1 MEKDYFIS
9 ALQMF
14 ETEGSANIPTVLY
27 YDRSQR
33 VLIGSAALAEGS
45 AEDLNEDFKVDLGNI
60 DPDSKKPR
68 TPFFTAS
75 GVPKSAAELTADFLN
90 TLIKDVRKWM
100 DKAGMT
106 GAPSILLAEPLAL
119 EGESVSSEW
128 LANYRNNLRRM
139 LVGKGFKSLDFLPEP
154 FAVFQYY
161 RYGARHPLVLQ
172 HLKQNVLVVD
182 FGGGTCDVCIVET
195 TKTGDISQSGRNAK
209 PLAAGSKPVG
219 GFFINRIIAE
229 DLLGTFM
236 PSLQQFKL
244 RKAIE
249 NYMKWRRG
257 KDDLS
262 TYAQEYRNFIKH
274 FHALI
279 HSVENP
285 KLSLC
290 RSVRDWKLEAALDL
304 KVPTSIPADPFADEP
319 GRKSVSLIASKL
331 RDLFAEK
338 VWRQQLK
345 PLMQQTLERGRS
357 ELEGAPISVVL
368 LSGGSANIG
377 WLKELIQYEFG
388 NQALHGAD
396 VLPLPDYQEV
406 VAKGL
411 AVECAR
417 RFYNET
423 GDFSSVT
430 YNRLCLLLDS
440 DGDGCETRPFL
451 VQTHGLPNVKNTPGL
466 LLPSASVLEEYLGK
480 PIRWKVHFDHPARK
494 FLRYYFLRSSFD
506 PEDAKNVYNVE
517 EQVVFTPPNCPFDAN
532 LQVELM
538 VNDDGTARPSFIYKA
553 GSAQFPGAVGKGH
566 PFYLDMT
573 SARNVAHDPEAY
585 IGLDFGTSN
594 SSVSYVDQGSVKVYR
609 LRAEERRW
617 REFTELVDVLP
628 YPLAEPLAR
637 YLGQT
642 ETLQLTN
649 AALEFIESAL
659 ALAAYTAYFGFCSQ
673 KGRATT
679 KLLGGQRLWFLTQ
692 LDPDNASYNMF
703 SAVTLEGPLKL
714 SALEQSIQEI
724 ARRHESLRTCFRIEG
739 GQPVQVV
746 REDLDVRLNL
756 VDLRGLPAKNRERQA
771 RLMGYQ
777 ENERAFDLEHG
788 PLLRIVLFW
797 LTDCQHTLLMN
808 VHHIVSDAWSQELL
822 LQELSQLYALF
833 AGGHPS
839 DLPELEIQYADY
851 AVWQEEWLKGE
862 AYHEQLEYW
871 RERLRDFEVLQLPT
885 DNPRP
890 EVQSSRGA
898 MERLSLSGQ
907 LLGALRAYAARQGV
921 TLYMVLL
928 AGFVALLQRY
938 SGQREVVIGTPIAN
952 RSPAEIEG
960 LIGFFVN
967 TLVLRVKVGEE
978 ISYEELVKE
987 VREVC
992 LGAFQHPDVPLDR
1005 IVDELQP
1012 GRDLS
1017 RNPLFQ
1023 VTFQLLN
1030 AANYD
1035 LRLKGIQLAAADIE
1049 NRTAKFDWTMEVHDY
1064 GSWLEFRLEY
1074 KTDLYNRET
1083 MQRAL
1088 AHYWRL
1094 LRSAMAD
1101 PQQRIAQLELLD
1113 AREQAQ
1119 LVHEWNE
1126 TYVAYDREKC
1136 IHELIEE
1143 QARLHPDAVAV
1154 VYEDA
1159 SVTYRVLNEKATQ
1172 LAIRLRRHGV
1182 VPESVVAVCMERS
1195 VELVLALLAILKAGG
1210 AYLPLDPALPAER
1223 LRTMM
1228 RGPAAGVF
1236 LTQEN
1241 LLPLAKACG
1250 ASTVLVPYERD
1261 PADESSMSE
1270 FRAEAQN
1277 LAYVMYTS
1285 GSTGTPKGVMITHL
1299 SLANHMHW
1307 MQERFPLGQG
1317 DAVLQKTSFSFDASV
1332 WEFWAPLLA
1341 GARLVVAQPG
1351 RQADPAYIVE
1361 VINRESV
1368 TTLQVVPIQLQMLL
1382 EEGLNPCRTLRRVF
1396 CGGGPLTEEL
1406 CAQFSEQL
1414 PIDLVNLYGPT
1425 EATIEAT
1432 CWQMRS
1438 DRESRRKIP
1447 IGRPISNTNL
1457 YVLDGEGELVPQGI
1471 PGELCIAGEG
1481 LARGYTAAPAVTATK
1496 FVPNP
1501 YGTMPGSRVYRSGDI
1516 CRYAL
1521 NGELEFI
1528 GRRDQQIKLH
1538 GYRVELTEIEAVL
1551 RRSSD
1556 VRHCT
1561 VAIRDIQ
1568 GVSRIVAYVV
1578 PHRGDLD
1585 VAELREFVKR
1595 QLPEYMVPAAWVP
1608 LDKLPLTAS
1617 GKLDPR
1623 QLPVPVAGHF
1633 SKPRAFVAAGSEQQR
1648 IVARIWEEVLN
1659 IDRVG
1664 VEDNFFEAG
1673 GHSLLLTTMSRR
1685 LTEALG
1691 RKVAILDLFRFP
1703 TIQSFTE
1710 SLDRGTRDRNLEAQ
1724 ETVHEKLTAGQQRR
1738 EQKLL
1743 LLQHDGGA
1751 AR

>member
-27 YDRSQR
+27 YDGSQR

-100 DKAGMT
+100 DKAGIT

-236 PSLQQFKL
+236 PSQQQFKL

-262 TYAQEYRNFIKH
+262 THAQEYRNFIKH

-319 GRKSVSLIASKL
+319 GRKSVFLSASKL

-451 VQTHGLPNVKNTPGL
+451 VQTHGLPNVKSTPGL
-466 LLPSASVLEEYLGK
+466 LLPSASVLEECLGK
-480 PIRWKVHFDHPARK
+480 PIRWKVHFDHPPRK

-553 GSAQFPGAVGKGH
+553 GTAQFPGAVGKGH

-573 SARNVAHDPEAY
+573 SARNVTHDPEAY

-659 ALAAYTAYFGFCSQ
+659 ALAAYTAYFEFCSQ

-679 KLLGGQRLWFLTQ
+679 KLLGG
-692 LDPDNASYNMF
+692 F
-703 SAVTLEGPLKL
+703 SKRSAGPLW
-714 SALEQSIQEI
+714 
-724 ARRHESLRTCFRIEG
+724 H
-739 GQPVQVV
+739 
-746 REDLDVRLNL
+746 
-756 VDLRGLPAKNRERQA
+756 
-771 RLMGYQ
+771 
-777 ENERAFDLEHG
+777 
-788 PLLRIVLFW
+788 LLRECLSQLRKSAQI
-797 LTDCQHTLLMN
+797 CRPY
-808 VHHIVSDAWSQELL
+808 QELL
-822 LQELSQLYALF
+822 LSDLGKEVDSGITQLSQLKHQKSSHDAVDHSRLVKIVANTSSQVFSTVQFGFFEGVKKAKFGSGFKGLF
-833 AGGHPS
+833 RLAHGRSPF
-839 DLPELEIQYADY
+839 IKA
-851 AVWQEEWLKGE
+851 
-862 AYHEQLEYW
+862 LEYTGT
-871 RERLRDFEVLQLPT
+871 ESFSEA
-885 DNPRP
+885 
-890 EVQSSRGA
+890 EA
-898 MERLSLSGQ
+898 ML
-907 LLGALRAYAARQGV
+907 
-921 TLYMVLL
+921 
-928 AGFVALLQRY
+928 
-938 SGQREVVIGTPIAN
+938 
-952 RSPAEIEG
+952 
-960 LIGFFVN
+960 
-967 TLVLRVKVGEE
+967 
-978 ISYEELVKE
+978 
-987 VREVC
+987 
-992 LGAFQHPDVPLDR
+992 
-1005 IVDELQP
+1005 
-1012 GRDLS
+1012 
-1017 RNPLFQ
+1017 
-1023 VTFQLLN
+1023 
-1030 AANYD
+1030 
-1035 LRLKGIQLAAADIE
+1035 
-1049 NRTAKFDWTMEVHDY
+1049 
-1064 GSWLEFRLEY
+1064 
-1074 KTDLYNRET
+1074 
-1083 MQRAL
+1083 
-1088 AHYWRL
+1088 
-1094 LRSAMAD
+1094 
-1101 PQQRIAQLELLD
+1101 
-1113 AREQAQ
+1113 
-1119 LVHEWNE
+1119 
-1126 TYVAYDREKC
+1126 
-1136 IHELIEE
+1136 
-1143 QARLHPDAVAV
+1143 
-1154 VYEDA
+1154 
-1159 SVTYRVLNEKATQ
+1159 
-1172 LAIRLRRHGV
+1172 V
-1182 VPESVVAVCMERS
+1182 VPESGVIVPLRPLVFWDICKKHSEAQPPGHCYFYDSLSRS
-1195 VELVLALLAILKAGG
+1195 GKECTYKAIGFPCSIEIATTDESG
-1210 AYLPLDPALPAER
+1210 
-1223 LRTMM
+1223 
-1228 RGPAAGVF
+1228 
-1236 LTQEN
+1236 
-1241 LLPLAKACG
+1241 PLADQIFALRKSDAVVTLG
-1250 ASTVLVPYERD
+1250 AGR
-1261 PADESSMSE
+1261 
-1270 FRAEAQN
+1270 FRAE
-1277 LAYVMYTS
+1277 
-1285 GSTGTPKGVMITHL
+1285 
-1299 SLANHMHW
+1299 
-1307 MQERFPLGQG
+1307 E
-1317 DAVLQKTSFSFDASV
+1317 
-1332 WEFWAPLLA
+1332 
-1341 GARLVVAQPG
+1341 
-1351 RQADPAYIVE
+1351 
-1361 VINRESV
+1361 
-1368 TTLQVVPIQLQMLL
+1368 
-1382 EEGLNPCRTLRRVF
+1382 
-1396 CGGGPLTEEL
+1396 
-1406 CAQFSEQL
+1406 
-1414 PIDLVNLYGPT
+1414 
-1425 EATIEAT
+1425 
-1432 CWQMRS
+1432 
-1438 DRESRRKIP
+1438 
-1447 IGRPISNTNL
+1447 
-1457 YVLDGEGELVPQGI
+1457 
-1471 PGELCIAGEG
+1471 
-1481 LARGYTAAPAVTATK
+1481 
-1496 FVPNP
+1496 
-1501 YGTMPGSRVYRSGDI
+1501 
-1516 CRYAL
+1516 
-1521 NGELEFI
+1521 
-1528 GRRDQQIKLH
+1528 
-1538 GYRVELTEIEAVL
+1538 
-1551 RRSSD
+1551 
-1556 VRHCT
+1556 
-1561 VAIRDIQ
+1561 
-1568 GVSRIVAYVV
+1568 
-1578 PHRGDLD
+1578 
-1585 VAELREFVKR
+1585 
-1595 QLPEYMVPAAWVP
+1595 
-1608 LDKLPLTAS
+1608 
-1617 GKLDPR
+1617 
-1623 QLPVPVAGHF
+1623 
-1633 SKPRAFVAAGSEQQR
+1633 
-1648 IVARIWEEVLN
+1648 
-1659 IDRVG
+1659 
-1664 VEDNFFEAG
+1664 
-1673 GHSLLLTTMSRR
+1673 
-1685 LTEALG
+1685 
-1691 RKVAILDLFRFP
+1691 
-1703 TIQSFTE
+1703 
-1710 SLDRGTRDRNLEAQ
+1710 
-1724 ETVHEKLTAGQQRR
+1724 
-1738 EQKLL
+1738 
-1743 LLQHDGGA
+1743 
-1751 AR
+1751 